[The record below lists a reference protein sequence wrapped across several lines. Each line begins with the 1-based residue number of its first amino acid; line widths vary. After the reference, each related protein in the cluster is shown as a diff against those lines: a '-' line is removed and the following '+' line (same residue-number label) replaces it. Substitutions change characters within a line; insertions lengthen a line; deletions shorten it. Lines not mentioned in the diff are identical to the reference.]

1 MCYDETDNLVRMS
14 DMSIVSTEV
23 NLCRRCY
30 ACVRNCPVKAIK
42 VDSGRVSV
50 SDSACI
56 SCGLCKNVCA
66 QRAKRVRN
74 DVQEVLACLGR
85 KTVVALLAPAFPAAF
100 AVPPERVVGALRL
113 AGFKKVMEVAFGAE
127 LVAAEYSRLYG
138 GKGLEKPLLSS
149 ACPAVVNL
157 IEQHFPQLITNLVPL
172 VSPMVAAA
180 RVARKLYGERTTV
193 VFFGPCVAKKSEA
206 AHPSVSPETDFV
218 LTFSELQELLA
229 AKGVSMDKAPPLL
242 PDAPATGLG
251 GAFPLSG
258 GLLKTAGLQH
268 DILNEAHVVVEGR
281 QQVLETLRAIE
292 SQQFSPTLVDI
303 LFCRGCL
310 DGPDMPDS
318 LSFSQ
323 RKRKVAEF
331 VNRPQQPRE
340 FPTNI
345 KISLNRKFAVRSQ
358 KLLQPTEKQ
367 LREILQATAKFRPE
381 DELNCGACGY
391 DSCRE
396 KAVAV
401 CRGFAEINMCLP
413 FLLHKSEQEIERYK
427 EEIERMKTYR
437 GIMQL
442 IVGEHRKVREAKE
455 FVLKAAQSSS
465 TVLLLGESGTG
476 KGLYARAI
484 HSGGARREGPFVK
497 VNCGA
502 IPENLLESE
511 LFGYEEGSFT
521 GAQKGGKPGKFEL
534 AHQGTIFLDEIG
546 DLPYNMQAKLLRV
559 LQEKEIERVGGRH
572 SIPVDARIIAATNK
586 DLREEVRRG
595 NFREDLYYRLDV
607 LSICV
612 PPLREITSDIPLLM
626 ENLLERICQKL
637 HLPPKTVREEV
648 VSVFCRYPWPGNV
661 RELENILERL
671 LNLVE
676 GDVISV
682 EHLPL
687 HFWQHVQTSR
697 CLAAGHSLQK
707 LTAEL
712 EREAIE
718 NALRTTGNNRS
729 KAAELLGLHRST
741 LYEKLNR
748 YNL

>member
-1 MCYDETDNLVRMS
+1 
-14 DMSIVSTEV
+14 MSIVSTEAS
-23 NLCRRCY
+23 LCRRCY
-30 ACVRNCPVKAIK
+30 ACVRNCPVKAVK

-66 QRAKRVRN
+66 QRAKRVRD
-74 DVQEVLACLGR
+74 DVQEVLRCLGR
-85 KTVVALLAPAFPAAF
+85 KTVVALLAPSFPAAF
-100 AVPPERVVGALRL
+100 TASPERVVGALRL
-113 AGFKKVMEVAFGAE
+113 AGFNKVMEVAFGAE
-127 LVAAEYSRLYG
+127 MVAAEYSRLYS
-138 GKGLEKPLLSS
+138 GKRLEKPLLSS
-149 ACPAVVNL
+149 ACPAVVNI
-157 IEQHFPQLITNLVPL
+157 IEQHFPQLISNLVPL

-180 RVARKLYGERTTV
+180 RAARKLYGERTAI

-206 AHPSVSPETDFV
+206 AHMAVSPETDFA

-229 AKGVSMDKAPPLL
+229 AKGVSLEKAPPLL
-242 PDAPATGLG
+242 PDVPATGLG

-258 GLLKTAGLQH
+258 GLLKTAGLRH
-268 DILNEAHVVVEGR
+268 DILNEAYVVVEGR

-292 SQQFSPTLVDI
+292 SGQFSPALVDI

-318 LSFSQ
+318 ISFSQ
-323 RKRKVAEF
+323 RRQKVAEF
-331 VNRPQQPRE
+331 VRRPQLPGE
-340 FPTNI
+340 FPAPVQ
-345 KISLNRKFAVRSQ
+345 ISLSRKFTVRSQ
-358 KLLQPTEKQ
+358 KLSQPTEKQ
-367 LREILQATAKFRPE
+367 LREILHATAKFRPE

-401 CRGFAEINMCLP
+401 CRGYAEINMCLP
-413 FLLHKSEQEIERYK
+413 FLLRKSEQEIERYK
-427 EEIERMKTYR
+427 EEIEQMKTFR
-437 GIMQL
+437 GISQL
-442 IVGEHRKVREAKE
+442 IVGEHRKVRAAKE

-502 IPENLLESE
+502 IPETLLESE

-586 DLREEVRRG
+586 NLREEVQRG
-595 NFREDLYYRLDV
+595 AFREDLFYRLDV
-607 LSICV
+607 LTINV
-612 PPLREITSDIPLLM
+612 PPLREVASDIPLLV
-626 ENLLERICQKL
+626 ESLLERLCHKL

-676 GDVISV
+676 GDVISI
-682 EHLPL
+682 EHLPPHL
-687 HFWQHVQTSR
+687 WQHVQTSR
-697 CLAAGHSLQK
+697 YLAAGHSLEK
-707 LTAEL
+707 LTADL

-718 NALRTTGNNRS
+718 NALSTTGNNRTR
-729 KAAELLGLHRST
+729 AAELLGLHRST
-741 LYEKLNR
+741 FYEKLNR
-748 YNL
+748 YNLLKN